1 MPYAPQ
7 SGEESLDECIVR
19 SPRDPTGAGF
29 FDMSMGTKF
38 VELAYHELKQ
48 R

>member
-1 MPYAPQ
+1 MA
-7 SGEESLDECIVR
+7 GG
-19 SPRDPTGAGF
+19 DPTARNF
-29 FDMSMGTKF
+29 FDTSVGSKF